1 MRTKRKINA
10 TASMLIA
17 VLIALILTA
26 CSYKWLSLEENAA
39 MLKESDF
46 FTNGITV
53 SEYES
58 SETKVEIDYGFDL
71 SDNIAVREKYGLD
84 EIAGGGD
91 ELSKTRNLLAWVSDK
106 IKHDG
111 SQNVSV
117 PKETALY
124 FLNYAYEK
132 DFGINCKQLAIML
145 SDCLHSVGIKA
156 RPVFIMPKAANSGDN
171 HVITHVYI
179 ESLGKWIAVD
189 PSYGATFRNADGK
202 YLNCFELRTEIAN
215 GGKIVV
221 NEESHY
227 NHNKNYSRETYV
239 NYLAKNLYWFEEI
252 VNSDGDAWFCV
263 PDGFDL
269 RAWNLE
275 KNDYMRKNNDITKE
289 VYRQRKERIEKES
302 YNRTEKQLFLLV

>member
-1 MRTKRKINA
+1 MRTKQKIIA
-10 TASMLIA
+10 TACMFIA

-26 CSYKWLSLEENAA
+26 CSYQWLSLEEYAA

-58 SETKVEIDYGFDL
+58 LETKVEIDYGFDL
-71 SDNIAVREKYGLD
+71 PDNIEVREKYRLD
-84 EIAGGGD
+84 EIAGEGD

-111 SQNVSV
+111 YQNVFV
-117 PKETALY
+117 PKETALH
-124 FLNYAYEK
+124 FLNYTYEK
-132 DFGINCKQLAIML
+132 DFGINCKQLAITL
-145 SDCLHSVGIKA
+145 SDCLRAVGIKA

-179 ESLGKWIAVD
+179 ESFEKWIAVD
-189 PSYGATFRNADGK
+189 PSYGATFRNSEGK

-215 GGKIVV
+215 GGKIVM

-227 NHNKNYSRETYV
+227 NHNKDYSRETYV
-239 NYLAKNLYWFEEI
+239 NYLAKNLYWFYEI
-252 VNSDGDAWFCV
+252 LNYESKTLYCI
-263 PDGFDL
+263 PDGFDVRQWYL
-269 RAWNLE
+269 DFNQYNYDQNYIE
-275 KNDYMRKNNDITKE
+275 KDIYK
-289 VYRQRKERIEKES
+289 QRKENYQNCNFEMASKE
-302 YNRTEKQLFLLV
+302 LFLLV